1 MKRLEEISEWLE
13 ESAEPM
19 PLVAVDS
26 SPEEQRVLGWLQR
39 YPILVDEPL
48 EAILWVRMGLI
59 DRAHEIVQDAT
70 SGVSAYIHG
79 IIHRLEGDFWNANYW
94 FRQVRSPEL
103 IDRVAEKVGL
113 GADGKPFDP
122 SRFTQ
127 AVEAWK
133 SSPAASDVIRLQ
145 EIALCEWQAIWEELI
160 R

>member
-1 MKRLEEISEWLE
+1 MKRLEEISEWLG

-48 EAILWVRMGLI
+48 EAILWVRMGMI

-70 SGVSAYIHG
+70 SGIGAYIHG
-79 IIHRLEGDFWNANYW
+79 MIHRLEGDFWNANYW

-103 IDRVAEKVGL
+103 IDRVVDKVRL

-133 SSPAASDVIRLQ
+133 SAHSASDVNRLQ
-145 EIALCEWQAIWEELI
+145 EIALHEWEAIWDELT